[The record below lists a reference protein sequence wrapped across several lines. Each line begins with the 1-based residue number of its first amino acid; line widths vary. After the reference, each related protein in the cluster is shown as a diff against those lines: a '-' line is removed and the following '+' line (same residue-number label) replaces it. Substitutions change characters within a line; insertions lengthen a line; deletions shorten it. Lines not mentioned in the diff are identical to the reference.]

1 MVPATCRKASG
12 SSGKIELIRP
22 RRGTV
27 NNVTD
32 DRFLVLERIPIDL
45 AVLCNILERLY
56 GLAIMTARSR
66 GKLHGVLLPRT
77 WVLALWKD
85 FITFKERTL
94 APLWVLAQAT
104 EILLKGIYTGEYLR
118 HTIIDSDNFSEFG
131 S

>member
-1 MVPATCRKASG
+1 
-12 SSGKIELIRP
+12 
-22 RRGTV
+22 
-27 NNVTD
+27 
-32 DRFLVLERIPIDL
+32 LVLERISIDL

-66 GKLHGVLLPRT
+66 GKLHGILLPRT

-94 APLWVLAQAT
+94 APLQLLTEAT

>member
-12 SSGKIELIRP
+12 SSGKIGLIRP

>member
-1 MVPATCRKASG
+1 MVLATWRKASG
-12 SSGKIELIRP
+12 SSGKTQLIRS
-22 RRGTV
+22 RRGATK
-27 NNVTD
+27 NVTD

-56 GLAIMTARSR
+56 GLAIMTARSK

-85 FITFKERTL
+85 FITFKERAL
-94 APLWVLAQAT
+94 APLWDLAQAT

-118 HTIIDSDNFSEFG
+118 HTMIDPDNFSEFG